1 MPTQDLIQS
10 LDDKTARL
18 ILRRIASSQPA
29 PGGERITWD
38 PEMAKALAQ
47 EFEIAEPTAG
57 ATRISEGELARQALL
72 VLAEDPEA
80 AIAIERMASTTGDIA
95 QVFDFGIGVAV
106 AVLIVLQTH
115 VKFKREPSGKWSLE
129 LEKKPT
135 SDNLVKGLVQKL
147 IGFTRSDTLRL

>member
-10 LDDKTARL
+10 LDDKKAQL
-18 ILRRIASSQPA
+18 ILKRIASSQPA
-29 PGGERITWD
+29 PGGARITWD

-47 EFEIAEPTAG
+47 EFEIVEPTGG

-72 VLAEDPEA
+72 VLAADPEA
-80 AIAIERMASTTGDIA
+80 AIAIERMASTTGDTA

-106 AVLIVLQTH
+106 AVLIVLQSH
-115 VKFKREPSGKWSLE
+115 VKFERKPDGKWSLKV
-129 LEKKPT
+129 EKKPT

-147 IGFTRSDTLRL
+147 IGFAK

>member
-10 LDDKTARL
+10 LDDKKAQL
-18 ILRRIASSQPA
+18 ILKRIASSQPA
-29 PGGERITWD
+29 PGGARIAWD

-47 EFEIAEPTAG
+47 EFEIAEPSGG
-57 ATRISEGELARQALL
+57 AAKISEGDLARQALL

-80 AIAIERMASTTGDIA
+80 SIAIERIAATTGDTA

-106 AVLIVLQTH
+106 AVLIVLQSH
-115 VKFKREPSGKWSLE
+115 VKFERNPDGKWSLKV
-129 LEKKPT
+129 EKKPT

-147 IGFTRSDTLRL
+147 IGFAK